1 VHSKDIVKV
10 DENKIAVIK
19 NDALEACYDMSANQL
34 KLFIALVSLIEKD
47 DTEFQEY
54 KIDAKS
60 LMTIFNISNID
71 DVYSISDKVTD
82 GLIDKIIKIKDKQ
95 NKKYEKYPIF
105 TRITYSDGVLVASF
119 NEYMKPFLL
128 NIKKEFT
135 KFMPRE
141 FKPFSSKYSIRI
153 YQLLKQ
159 YQFIGE
165 RSFKII
171 ELREMLGI
179 EINELKNFKDFRK
192 YVLETAQR
200 ELQNTPMAFD
210 WEAFKKGR
218 GGKVVEVKLK
228 LKNKHQS
235 LDYKSD
241 ENIKITKEKE
251 NAEVKQDEI
260 FQQSIFLENKEI
272 FQQFKNLYKLIPPQY
287 KTKALD
293 NLIAKYT
300 QEKGYLYVKQNIEY
314 VLNQKNVKNF
324 MLYLTKALEKDYGY
338 ATTSEI
344 DARINQ
350 DNARIFFEATK
361 DISFEYKNTI
371 FRVVNCRYDPEK
383 KEYILECRKVEDPE
397 HGVILGAPSIEFLQK
412 GIHWLGVINIENLL

>member
-1 VHSKDIVKV
+1 MNSKDVVKV

-60 LMTIFNISNID
+60 LMTIFNISNTD

-165 RSFKII
+165 RSFEII

-179 EINELKNFKDFRK
+179 ESNELKNFKDFRK

-200 ELQNTPMAFD
+200 ELQDTPMAFD

-228 LKNKHQS
+228 LRNKQRA
-235 LDYKSD
+235 LDYKTD
-241 ENIKITKEKE
+241 ENLEITKESIE
-251 NAEVKQDEI
+251 IKQDKVSP
-260 FQQSIFLENKEI
+260 QLDFLENKEI

-293 NLIAKYT
+293 NLVTKYI

-314 VLNQKNVKNF
+314 VLNQKKVKNF
-324 MLYLTKALEKDYGY
+324 MLYLTKAIEKDYGY
-338 ATTSEI
+338 AITSEI

-350 DNARIFFEATK
+350 DNARMFFEAVK
-361 DISFEYKNTI
+361 DINFEYKNTI
-371 FRVVNCRYDPEK
+371 FRVVNCRYEPEK
-383 KEYILECRKVEDPE
+383 KEYILECRKLEDPD
-397 HGVILGAPSIEFLQK
+397 HGVILGSPSIEFLQK
-412 GIHWLGVINIENLL
+412 GIHWLGVLNIENLL